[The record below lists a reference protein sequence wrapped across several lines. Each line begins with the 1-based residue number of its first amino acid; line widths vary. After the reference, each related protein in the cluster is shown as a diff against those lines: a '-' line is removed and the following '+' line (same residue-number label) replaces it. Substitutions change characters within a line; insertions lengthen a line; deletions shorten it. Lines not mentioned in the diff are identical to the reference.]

1 MTDEYFCE
9 EKEELHNQCIDINP
23 RYYYQVI
30 KMIHNLK
37 NYNFQEFYPT
47 CIFFG
52 ENDSLIDFDGVKRF
66 AHLLDV
72 NPKALH
78 FIPEAFHDLLTDD
91 EAMKYQMC
99 KKITSWIEE
108 Y

>member
-47 CIFFG
+47 CIFFRG
-52 ENDSLIDFDGVKRF
+52 KRF
-66 AHLLDV
+66 SDR
-72 NPKALH
+72 
-78 FIPEAFHDLLTDD
+78 F
-91 EAMKYQMC
+91 
-99 KKITSWIEE
+99 
-108 Y
+108 

>member
-1 MTDEYFCE
+1 M
-9 EKEELHNQCIDINP
+9 P
-23 RYYYQVI
+23 
-30 KMIHNLK
+30 
-37 NYNFQEFYPT
+37 
-47 CIFFG
+47 
-52 ENDSLIDFDGVKRF
+52 KRF
-66 AHLLDV
+66 GHLLDI